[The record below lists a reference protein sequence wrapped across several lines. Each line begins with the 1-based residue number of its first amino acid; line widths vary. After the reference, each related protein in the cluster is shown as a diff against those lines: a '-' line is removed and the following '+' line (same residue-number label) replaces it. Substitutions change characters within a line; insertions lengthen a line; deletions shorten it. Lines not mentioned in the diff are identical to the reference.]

1 MRAAA
6 PGADLHSQP
15 ILSGC
20 VSTGKEANVYHAS
33 GGGSELAIKVYKTAI
48 LVFRDRDR

>member
-1 MRAAA
+1 M
-6 PGADLHSQP
+6 
-15 ILSGC
+15 
-20 VSTGKEANVYHAS
+20 STGKEANVYHAS